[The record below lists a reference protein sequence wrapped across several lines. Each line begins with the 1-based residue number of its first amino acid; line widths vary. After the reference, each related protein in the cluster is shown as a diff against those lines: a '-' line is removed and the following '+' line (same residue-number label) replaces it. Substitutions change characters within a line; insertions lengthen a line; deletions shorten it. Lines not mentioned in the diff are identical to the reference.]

1 MKIGGVQKLS
11 LVDYPGRTCVAIFTI
26 GCNMRCSFC
35 HNPELVLPERYV
47 DAIPTSEVL
56 DFLKTRVGKIEGV
69 TISGGEPTL
78 QPDLPEFIAQVK
90 KLGFLVKLDSNGTDI
105 AMLKRLFEDKLLD
118 YVAMDIKTV
127 PEKYQIVTN
136 MPVDSQMIRDS
147 IKLIQ
152 RSGVDHEFRT
162 TIVKSLISPED
173 IDAIGQIVK
182 GSSRYALQKFRP
194 GRTLNPQFHSETT
207 YSDKEFEKMRVN
219 MEKYVKVCVVH

>member
-11 LVDYPGRTCVAIFTI
+11 LVDYPGKTCIAIFTI

-47 DAIPTSEVL
+47 DAIPENEVL
-56 DFLKTRVGKIEGV
+56 DFLKTRVGKIDGV

-78 QPDLPEFIAQVK
+78 QPDLPEFIAKVK
-90 KLGFLVKLDSNGTDI
+90 QLGYLIKLDSNGTDI
-105 AMLKRLFEDKLLD
+105 EMLRQLLKENMLD
-118 YVAMDIKTV
+118 YIAMDIKTV

-136 MPVDSQMIRDS
+136 RPVDPQIIRDS

-152 RSGVDHEFRT
+152 DSGVDHEFRT

-173 IDAIGQIVK
+173 IDEIGKIVA
-182 GSSRYALQKFRP
+182 GSPRYALQKFRP
-194 GRTLNPQFHSETT
+194 SRTLNPNFHSETT
-207 YSDKEFEKMRVN
+207 YSDAEFETMRVN